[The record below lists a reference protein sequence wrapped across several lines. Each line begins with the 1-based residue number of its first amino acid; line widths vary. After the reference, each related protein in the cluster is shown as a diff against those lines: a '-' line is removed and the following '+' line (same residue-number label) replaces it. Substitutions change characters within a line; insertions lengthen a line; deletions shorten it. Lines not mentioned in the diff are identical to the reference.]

1 MKSTYTITND
11 NNNIEVN
18 LIALHNLLKESSI
31 QATFSYHTIINI
43 GNNIL
48 ITIDNSELTRY
59 KSEIRQYTI
68 NNILN
73 DKDNL

>member
-11 NNNIEVN
+11 NNNIEVD
-18 LIALHNLLKESSI
+18 LIVLHKLIKESTI

-48 ITIDNSELTRY
+48 ITIDNKELTRY

-68 NNILN
+68 NNIID

>member
-1 MKSTYTITND
+1 MKSTYTVIND

-18 LIALHNLLKESSI
+18 LLALHNLLKVSTI
-31 QATFSYHTIINI
+31 HATFSSHTIINI

-48 ITIDNSELTRY
+48 VTIDNSELIRY
-59 KSEIRQYTI
+59 KSEIRQYNI
-68 NNILN
+68 NKILN

>member
-48 ITIDNSELTRY
+48 ITIDNSELIRY